1 MSDRT
6 RFDPHTLAVAGV
18 DLERAATPED
28 LNRALWVAAI
38 AAMTGFLRT
47 ARKLLGMK
55 HGEKCPKCGWTY

>member
-1 MSDRT
+1 MSE
-6 RFDPHTLAVAGV
+6 
-18 DLERAATPED
+18 ERAVCEALPPIRYGTESDD

-38 AAMTGFLRT
+38 ASLTGFLRT